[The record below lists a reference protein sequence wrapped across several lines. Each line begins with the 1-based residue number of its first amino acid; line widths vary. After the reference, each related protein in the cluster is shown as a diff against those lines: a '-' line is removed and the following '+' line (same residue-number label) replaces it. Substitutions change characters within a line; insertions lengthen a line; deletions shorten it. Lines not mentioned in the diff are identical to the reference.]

1 MKSYNL
7 AGTEIQMPDLVRTG
21 APGEA
26 EHAFAVALDA
36 ANLFASQKHAVEND
50 QHLSTTGKQAKL
62 APMASQLWKTIFSS
76 AKALQGER
84 LKIETRTAELYGIG
98 VPTTPYQIQQ
108 DLERRTWWNAQPAAN
123 RAAFLEAVSRTP
135 EESMLLALLRS
146 PVPAFADLELRAL
159 REAFEALRR
168 ESDADLWALISDDQH
183 ALDWAL
189 RGMGHVV
196 GISHG
201 LTGITR
207 QGVLAMLVES
217 GDIAAAVALDYSQAE
232 IATERRIQSAKRLA
246 A

>member
-108 DLERRTWWNAQPAAN
+108 DLERRTWWNAQPAATGCALPPLATGN
-123 RAAFLEAVSRTP
+123 DSGLSARTGQGLYRGPARTAMNAVVDT
-135 EESMLLALLRS
+135 
-146 PVPAFADLELRAL
+146 F
-159 REAFEALRR
+159 
-168 ESDADLWALISDDQH
+168 I
-183 ALDWAL
+183 
-189 RGMGHVV
+189 
-196 GISHG
+196 
-201 LTGITR
+201 
-207 QGVLAMLVES
+207 
-217 GDIAAAVALDYSQAE
+217 
-232 IATERRIQSAKRLA
+232 
-246 A
+246 